1 MWFTILFCNNEWLS
15 AFTEG
20 CFIAW
25 RAMSWVEL
33 EGLRKAFSGMPALR
47 DFSLAVSKGEFVSL
61 LGPSGC
67 GKTTTLRI
75 IAGFENPDGGAV
87 RVGGDDIL
95 DLPPHLRGMG
105 VVFQNYALFPH
116 LDAAENIAFGMRIAG
131 RRSSEINTRV
141 ADLLHLVGL
150 PDVSRMMPRELSG
163 GQQQRIALA
172 RALAVNPRLLLLDEP
187 LSALDAVVRLRLRDE
202 IRRIQSSLGVTTI
215 WVTHDQE
222 EALAISDRVVVMREG
237 RIEQVGPPEDIYGR
251 PASRF
256 VASFIGKMNQI
267 EGKVIAA
274 HSDAVQWGAH
284 TIVVPVTE
292 LAGLEKGAAV
302 TVLIRPEALV
312 IAPMAETVQSSERNY
327 LTATVEAT
335 TFLGGMR
342 RLALGIA
349 NSRIIADVP
358 AAAPGSF
365 HLGDKVTVFLPPRAC
380 RVLPE
385 VSGTGTNNGKARL

>member
-1 MWFTILFCNNEWLS
+1 
-15 AFTEG
+15 
-20 CFIAW
+20 
-25 RAMSWVEL
+25 MSWVEL
-33 EGLRKAFSGMPALR
+33 EGLRKTFAGIPALHH
-47 DFSLAVSKGEFVSL
+47 FSLSVGKGEFIAL

-75 IAGFENPDGGAV
+75 VAGFETPDGGAV

-95 DLPPHLRGMG
+95 ALPPHRRGIG

-116 LDAAENIAFGMRIAG
+116 LDAGENIAFGMRIAG
-131 RRSSEINTRV
+131 RVSNEINSRV
-141 ADLLHLVGL
+141 AQLLDLVGL
-150 PDVSRMMPRELSG
+150 PAVARKMPPQLSG

-187 LSALDAVVRLRLRDE
+187 LSALDAVVRVHLRDE

-222 EALAISDRVVVMREG
+222 EALAISDRVVVMNEG

-267 EGKVIAA
+267 EGEVIAA
-274 HSDAVQWGAH
+274 HNGAVQWGPH
-284 TIVVPVTE
+284 TILVPEKE
-292 LAGLEKGAAV
+292 LAGLAKGTAV
-302 TVLIRPEALV
+302 TVLVRPEAMIV
-312 IAPMAETVQSSERNY
+312 VAAPESGLPNGHNRLA
-327 LTATVEAT
+327 ATVETA
-335 TFLGGMR
+335 TFLGGTR
-342 RLALGIA
+342 RLALGVA
-349 NSRIIADVP
+349 DGRIIADIP

-365 HLGDKVTVFLPPRAC
+365 HHGDSVSVSFPPHAC
-380 RVLPE
+380 RVLSE
-385 VSGTGTNNGKARL
+385 ASGPTAGSAKARP